1 MTAETSEMQ
10 WFKGEP
16 IKYGGTPESEPEEEK
31 FDWWNDFDAKAVFII
46 GNMTMALTILEFVYA
61 MITGSLT
68 LVADAFH
75 RLSDVLTMACT
86 FYAII
91 LSHKPQSSKYSY
103 GWKRAEVLGGLCNA
117 IFLLALCFFMTE
129 KIIRSFIDHPSIS
142 KPLQVAI
149 VGGAGLIVCVLGL
162 FMFDGAGHTH
172 AGGEKCSGHGPG
184 QEGHSHSHG
193 DTPCGGHGEVAAPAA
208 GHSHGDEPC
217 GGHGAAKPAGGHGH
231 GAAKAGGHGAAKP
244 AGGHGHGA
252 AKASGHSHG
261 DTPCT
266 GHGSG
271 SSVGVGSGGYQ
282 AVGQA
287 VGDDDEED
295 FQAVD
300 ATNVNMWQL
309 YLHLVGDVLGALFII
324 AEGLICYF
332 WEDDHW
338 TVYIDPI
345 FSLIIVAIIL
355 GTTVPVVQKTVDTLY
370 QTVPDEIDLNALE
383 RKVRNVPGVDGCH
396 ELHVWRLVN
405 DVVIGTAH
413 IRTSLLG
420 NESME
425 MLSQIKAVFHARS
438 VHSLTIQIEY
448 AAPTSAAGR
457 TDKSKSICGLPC
469 VEDCE
474 ATKCC

>member
-1 MTAETSEMQ
+1 MSS
-10 WFKGEP
+10 FKGQGYN
-16 IKYGGTPESEPEEEK
+16 YGGTPEPEPEEEK
-31 FDWWNDFDAKAVFII
+31 FNWWHDFDAKAVFII
-46 GNMTMALTILEFVYA
+46 GNMTMALTLLEFVYA
-61 MITGSLT
+61 MLTGSLT
-68 LVADAFH
+68 LIADAFH

-129 KIIRSFIDHPSIS
+129 KIIRSFVEHPKIS
-142 KPLQVAI
+142 KPLQVAF
-149 VGGAGLIVCVLGL
+149 VGGAGLIVCILGL

-172 AGGEKCSGHGPG
+172 AGGEKCTGHGDG
-184 QEGHSHSHG
+184 
-193 DTPCGGHGEVAAPAA
+193 APTA
-208 GHSHGDEPC
+208 GHSHGDKPC
-217 GGHGAAKPAGGHGH
+217 GGHGAAAAPAAAAGGHSHGDKPCGGHGAPPAKKAGHGH
-231 GAAKAGGHGAAKP
+231 GAPKA
-244 AGGHGHGA
+244 GHGHGA
-252 AKASGHSHG
+252 KPAAAAGGHSHG
-261 DTPCT
+261 DKPCG

-271 SSVGVGSGGYQ
+271 SGNGMLSESMHGVGSGGYSK
-282 AVGQA
+282 VDDD
-287 VGDDDEED
+287 DDDEFE
-295 FQAVD
+295 AVD

-338 TVYIDPI
+338 TVFVDPI
-345 FSLIIVAIIL
+345 FSLIIVGIIL
-355 GTTVPVVQKTVDTLY
+355 ATTVPVVQKTVDTLY
-370 QTVPDEIDLNALE
+370 QTVPDEIDLNKLE
-383 RKVRNVPGVDGCH
+383 RKVRNVEGVDGCH

-413 IRTSLLG
+413 IRTSLSG
-420 NESME
+420 AESME
-425 MLSQIKAVFHARS
+425 MLSRIKAVFHERS

-448 AAPTSAAGR
+448 AAEDSVAGR